1 MPLFAAGISTIG
13 SFFSSIA
20 TLLPHLLIT
29 ACNVLMCA
37 EASNEQSKKN
47 RLESWEVMTT
57 MTIIYNPATFQAS
70 MTDY

>member
-20 TLLPHLLIT
+20 ALLPHLLIT

-47 RLESWEVMTT
+47 GL
-57 MTIIYNPATFQAS
+57 
-70 MTDY
+70 